1 MNAIEFIRRQLASC
15 GWAPVHAELA
25 AMLEPGVRVFWR
37 DLEAHGHSP
46 QMLLH
51 HFPGVMLRRVRTEA
65 FGDVLIVTR
74 SLDSLEQ
81 RIAWVLGG
89 NVVIVPDEALAQ
101 AKPPVLRA
109 PAKLVPKK
117 RDDTERLLAIA
128 RREPPEHNCHE
139 RREILAARTKL
150 DEAGIEW
157 RVA

>member
-1 MNAIEFIRRQLASC
+1 MNAIQFVQMRLGMV
-15 GWAPVHAELA
+15 GWAPVHAEVAKLI
-25 AMLEPGVRVFWR
+25 EPDTETFWR
-37 DLEAHGHSP
+37 DFHAFSNSP
-46 QMLLH
+46 EMLIAR
-51 HFPGVMLRRVRTEA
+51 FPGTLLRRVRTEA

-109 PAKLVPKK
+109 PAKPVQK
-117 RDDTERLLAIA
+117 RDDGTARLLAIA
-128 RREPPEHNCHE
+128 RREPPEHNCHA

-150 DEAGIEW
+150 DEAGIAW

>member
-1 MNAIEFIRRQLASC
+1 MNAVHFIQRQLGVC
-15 GWAPVHAELA
+15 GWAPVHAEVA
-25 AMLEPGVRVFWR
+25 ARLEPDTRPYWKDFH
-37 DLEAHGHSP
+37 AFANSP
-46 QMLLH
+46 EMLLAR
-51 HFPGVMLRRVRTEA
+51 FPGTLLRRVRSSDGE
-65 FGDVLIVTR
+65 FIVITR

-128 RREPPEHNCHE
+128 RREPPEHNCHA